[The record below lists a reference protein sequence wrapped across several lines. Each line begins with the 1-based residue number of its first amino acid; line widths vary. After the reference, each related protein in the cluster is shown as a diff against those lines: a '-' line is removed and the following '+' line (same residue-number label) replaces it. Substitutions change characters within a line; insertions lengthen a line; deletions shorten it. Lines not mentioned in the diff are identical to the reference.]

1 MQPAVQVADVLN
13 LLEARSHLV
22 VNATLLSEGLSVGHD
37 VPECDLGL
45 AGHVTELRVC
55 CLCCNTLNL
64 REETGQ
70 EDKCVQGVVHK
81 LRGGETHTRVRDQ
94 SSVIDYAVGMMRV

>member
-1 MQPAVQVADVLN
+1 MQPAVQFTDVLN
-13 LLEARSHLV
+13 LFEAPSHLV
-22 VNATLLSEGLSVGHD
+22 VNATLLSKGLSVGHD
-37 VPECDLGL
+37 VPESDLGL

-70 EDKCVQGVVHK
+70 EDKGVQGVVHK
-81 LRGGETHTRVRDQ
+81 LRGRDREMDQ
-94 SSVIDYAVGMMRV
+94 RLIGDLVD